1 MELKLWLKIVQL
13 FVNNVLI
20 VLYGIETWAAH
31 IYRIGTAVL
40 IVLYGIE
47 TIPAVVLPRVARV
60 LIVLYGIET
69 CKVTGF
75 YTIKQV
81 VNLSLWNLNIKV
93 PSY

>member
-1 MELKLWLKIVQL
+1 MELKLGFSWAVVCYHFVLIVL
-13 FVNNVLI
+13 YGIETNNIDIHLYLCLNVLI

-47 TIPAVVLPRVARV
+47 TIQAVVLPRGARV

-69 CKVTGF
+69 
-75 YTIKQV
+75 
-81 VNLSLWNLNIKV
+81 
-93 PSY
+93 